1 MSVAP
6 SLDRTIWGAS
16 ACAGAM
22 ALAFYLASLAPGLTW
37 AHQGAD
43 GGELLAAAVTNGVP
57 HPPGYPLYMLALQG
71 WLSVVG
77 LLAPA
82 SDLAWRG
89 NLFSAMCGSAS
100 VALTVIVA
108 GHLLPVRSLRWLWA
122 FLAGM
127 AWAISPLLWSQSI
140 ITEVYSLHALLVV
153 GLGWAVLI
161 KPRQLWCVVAPVA
174 LGVAHHLT
182 LILLLPAALYALT
195 VGREGGRRWL
205 RPSLALIGA
214 TTLGALIYVRTPL
227 AASGL
232 SPINW
237 GYADNWEGFR
247 WLVTGAAYQGYLA
260 GSSLAAI
267 AGRVTTWAYVVT
279 EQFTPLGLA
288 LGFVGLATWDRS
300 APHLRNF
307 SLLWIAPISVYAI
320 LYHTRDSEI
329 YLLPV
334 VWMLSI
340 WMTVGLATLA
350 EWLAGRM
357 GKVTMWL
364 ASLTAIAL
372 LLLATTVRWE
382 LIALTDDEEARRYLA
397 QVAEVLEPNSIVISL
412 GDRETFAL
420 WYGAWGDRLLAEAAP
435 GLIVVNESLYQFD
448 WYRRLQRD
456 LYPNEPGVDVSI
468 AHLIETYAGRRPI
481 YFADAPI
488 QFEPDQ
494 IEQIG
499 PLWRLVDFR

>member
-1 MSVAP
+1 
-6 SLDRTIWGAS
+6 
-16 ACAGAM
+16 M

-71 WLSVVG
+71 WLFVVG
-77 LLAPA
+77 SLAPA

-89 NLFSAMCGSAS
+89 NLLSAICGSAS
-100 VALTVIVA
+100 VAFTVIVA
-108 GHLLPVRSLRWLWA
+108 GHLLPVSSLRWLWA
-122 FLAGM
+122 LLAGM
-127 AWAISPLLWSQSI
+127 AWAVSPLLWSQSI

-153 GLGWAVLI
+153 GLGWAVLA
-161 KPRQLWCVVAPVA
+161 KPRQLWFVVAPVA

-182 LILLLPAALYALT
+182 LLLLLPAALYALT
-195 VGREGGRRWL
+195 VGREGERRWL
-205 RPSLALIGA
+205 HPLLALIGA
-214 TTLGALIYVRTPL
+214 VTLGALIYVRTPL
-227 AASGL
+227 AAASGP

-260 GSSLAAI
+260 TGSLATI
-267 AGRVTTWAYVVT
+267 ASRVTTWAYVIT

-288 LGFVGLATWDRS
+288 LGFVGLATWDRN

-340 WMTVGLATLA
+340 WMAIGLASSA
-350 EWLAGRM
+350 EWLARRV
-357 GKVTMWL
+357 GKAAMWL
-364 ASLTAIAL
+364 TGLTAIAL
-372 LLLATTVRWE
+372 LLLATTMRWE
-382 LIALTDDEEARRYLA
+382 SVALTNDEEARQYLI

-420 WYGAWGDRLLAEAAP
+420 WYGAWGDRSLAEAAS

-448 WYRRLQRD
+448 WYRRLQRN
-456 LYPNEPGVDVSI
+456 LYPNEPGIDVSI
-468 AHLIETYAGRRPI
+468 AHLLETYAGRRPI
-481 YFADAPI
+481 YFADASI

-494 IEQIG
+494 LEQIG
-499 PLWRLVDFR
+499 PLWRFVDFR